1 MDLHLQLF
9 PAAMAAWKQFSV
21 LGIFLM
27 CFLLLCDFMKRRRS
41 WNRYPP
47 GPASFPFIGTMLQI
61 DHNNP
66 HLSFTQLC
74 KKYGNI
80 FSLQNCWN
88 NVVVLNGFKV
98 IKEALVDKSEDF
110 ADRPFFAVYTQLE
123 YRKNHGL
130 ILAKY
135 GPSWKEQ
142 KRFILSALKD
152 FGVGKKTLEDL
163 VTEEAEHLC
172 SSFSSKEGRP
182 FDPHHLLN
190 NAVSNII
197 CSITFGKCS
206 LYKEQNF
213 QTLLNLL
220 EESKKEESG
229 FLTQLL
235 HAIPAL
241 LFIPGIMQ
249 KAFRH
254 QKELF
259 GLLCDLVKMH
269 KETWLPSC
277 KRGIVDA
284 YLEEVEKR
292 KNDENSSF
300 SEENLTLIIGD
311 LFAAGTETTTSTLR
325 WGLLYMVLHSN
336 VQSKVQEE
344 IDKVIGKNRP
354 PKMEDQ
360 AKMPYTRAVI
370 HEIQRV
376 GDIVPLGLPHM
387 TYRDTEVQGFFI
399 PKGTT
404 IVPNLSSVLKDE
416 AMWEKPHHF
425 HPEHFL
431 DDKGQFAKQ
440 TGFMPFSAG
449 RRACPGE
456 QLARTELF
464 LFFSRLLQHFTFRIP
479 ENHPRPSNDG
489 YFALTRTPYT
499 YQIQALLR

>member
-110 ADRPFFAVYTQLE
+110 ADRPFF
-123 YRKNHGL
+123 
-130 ILAKY
+130 
-135 GPSWKEQ
+135 S
-142 KRFILSALKD
+142 
-152 FGVGKKTLEDL
+152 
-163 VTEEAEHLC
+163 HL
-172 SSFSSKEGRP
+172 GRP